1 MAERPSPKPGPAA
14 APRPGS
20 DAALLK
26 RLWPYVRP
34 YRRLLLAALA
44 LNLVAVG
51 AALAEPYLLKLGIDE
66 HVAPAAGGDA
76 AALDGLLGLSLLYA
90 LLIAGGFAAR
100 AVGLY
105 ATSIAGLRSLAALR
119 RGVFQHVLAQGQR
132 FFDGRTT
139 GSLMTRTIH
148 DADALYESLVMS
160 AIFIV
165 TDVLTVAGVVV
176 AMLTLDWR
184 LTLASLA
191 VAPPLAWLM
200 DLFRRRLRALH
211 DTIREALSRLNGAFA
226 EYVHGVDV
234 VRLHGVAAEAEARR
248 DFGDHAYRF
257 LDASRRA
264 NIWDASLYALMDGMS
279 AVSVGVVL
287 LFAASA
293 YGASAPAAAGEAV
306 PTASALTLG
315 LLVAFV
321 DYLRRLY
328 VPVRELSG
336 RLATLQRGGSA
347 LQRIFG
353 LLDAEQRVHGGDAAL
368 PAVRGEVTFQDVTF
382 GYGAEAHAVLRG
394 VTFALH
400 PGEVVALVGATGS
413 GKSTVARLL
422 TAAYDGYDGR
432 ICLDGHELRGVRV
445 GDVRAAVATVAQDVY
460 LFSTSVFENVRMW
473 DAGISPPRVE
483 EAVTLAR
490 ADALVAGLPDGL
502 EHTLSDRGKDLS
514 AGERQLLGIARVL
527 CRDAP
532 VVVLDEATAS
542 VDPETER
549 LLDEAL
555 GAVFARRTVLVI
567 AHRLSTVR
575 RADRVVVLHGGR
587 VVQEGT
593 HAELMERGG
602 RYRLLVEAALQRH

>member
-1 MAERPSPKPGPAA
+1 VAE
-14 APRPGS
+14 PRPQRSSRDAPETPS
-20 DAALLK
+20 DAALLR
-26 RLWPYVRP
+26 RLWPFVRP
-34 YRRLLLAALA
+34 YRWLLLAALA
-44 LNLVAVG
+44 LNLAAVA
-51 AALAEPYLLKLGIDE
+51 ATLLEPYLLKLGIDE
-66 HVAPAAGGDA
+66 HITPAAAGDA
-76 AALDGLLGLSLLYA
+76 SALDGLLGLSAAYA

-100 AVGLY
+100 ALGLY
-105 ATSIAGLRSLAALR
+105 ATSAGGLRALAALR
-119 RGVFQHVLAQGQR
+119 RAVFRHVLTQAQR

-148 DADALYESLVMS
+148 DADAVYESLVMS

-165 TDVLTVAGVVV
+165 TDVLTVVGVVV
-176 AMLTLDWR
+176 AMFLLDWR

-211 DTIREALSRLNGAFA
+211 DTIREALSRFNGAFA

-234 VRLHGVAAEAEARR
+234 VRLHGPAAEAEARR
-248 DFGDHAYRF
+248 DLEGHAYRF

-279 AVSVGVVL
+279 AVSVGAVL
-287 LFAASA
+287 LL
-293 YGASAPAAAGEAV
+293 AAAPGAD
-306 PTASALTLG
+306 AFSLG

-336 RLATLQRGGSA
+336 RLATLQRGASA
-347 LQRIFG
+347 LDRIFG
-353 LLDAEQRVHGGDAAL
+353 LLDTQDRVRGGEAAL
-368 PAVRGEVTFQDVTF
+368 PHIRGEVALEDVSFRYTPD
-382 GYGAEAHAVLRG
+382 APLVLRG
-394 VTFALH
+394 VSFRVH

-422 TAAYDGYDGR
+422 SAAYDGYEGR
-432 ICLDGHELRGVRV
+432 IRLDGHELRTVRP
-445 GDVRAAVATVAQDVY
+445 GDVRRAVATVAQDVY
-460 LFSTSVFENVRMW
+460 LFSASVFENVRMW
-473 DAGISPPRVE
+473 DEAIPRPRVE
-483 EAVTLAR
+483 EAVRLAR
-490 ADALVAGLPDGL
+490 ADALVAGLPEGL
-502 EHTLSDRGKDLS
+502 EHTLADRGKDLS

-532 VVVLDEATAS
+532 VVVLDEATAT

-549 LLDEAL
+549 LLDEAMA
-555 GAVFARRTVLVI
+555 AVFARRTVLVI

-575 RADRVVVLHGGR
+575 RADRVVVLHDGR
-587 VVQEGT
+587 VVEEGT
-593 HAELMERGG
+593 HEALMARGG
-602 RYRLLVEAALQRH
+602 RYRLLVEAALQEV